1 MILHSVKNMKNF
13 HSWAQEGTLIFSQ
26 LRTFFFFLVKT
37 AQSLESQGWFCSDY
51 LYELY
56 LLGATGAQ
64 FFHLQI

>member
-1 MILHSVKNMKNF
+1 MGTRGHSNLLSV
-13 HSWAQEGTLIFSQ
+13 ED
-26 LRTFFFFLVKT
+26 FFFFLVKT